1 MFPEQ
6 KPSLLC
12 VKTGKMLKFTNSSS
26 DSFECFKDDWLIFF
40 ERKCWQKLTLA
51 DVPTLFKVTLLC
63 DGGGDFKHLD
73 CERASGACFVHHL
86 PAVKF
91 IVTFFSNILGFLPG
105 RAPLLCDADTAL
117 QDYHQHSDTTSV
129 CHQAQFYNHTAL
141 NSPCYTCLSR
151 QVYLCCFIN
160 DTKGTRGGGFYFN
173 PPWEGVLKGWLILAE
188 HQHGG
193 LL

>member
-12 VKTGKMLKFTNSSS
+12 VKTGKMLSLQTHQVILLSAPKTI
-26 DSFECFKDDWLIFF
+26 DWYFLK
-40 ERKCWQKLTLA
+40 ENVDKKLTLA

-129 CHQAQFYNHTAL
+129 CHQAQYYNHTAL